1 MERKRIL
8 CFGDSLTWGFD
19 PVNKVRFGENIR
31 WTGVLQTGLG
41 DGCRV
46 IEEGQNGRTIATD
59 DPTEGEKNGLK
70 YLEPCLESQKPLDLM
85 IIMLGTNDMKLKF
98 GYCAMDIAGEMQRFL
113 EKVQSYN
120 RFRFEDKMKV
130 LLIAPPILGGTGFGS
145 WLDVCFDFK
154 RTPKISEELR
164 DYYKML
170 AEMYGCSFLDA
181 SEIVSS
187 SAADG
192 THLDADSQ
200 IRLGQAILKKIK
212 DDGLC

>member
-1 MERKRIL
+1 MERRRIL

-19 PVNKVRFGENIR
+19 PVTKTRLGEDIR
-31 WTGVLQTGLG
+31 WTGVLQNKLG
-41 DGCRV
+41 DGYRV
-46 IEEGQNGRTIATD
+46 IEEGQNGRTIATE

-98 GYCAMDIAGEMQRFL
+98 NYCAMDIAGEMQRFL

-120 RFRFEDKMKV
+120 RFRFENKMKV
-130 LLIAPPILGGTGFGS
+130 LLIAPPVLGGTGYGT

-154 RTPKISEELR
+154 RTPAISTELR

-170 AEMYGCSFLDA
+170 AGMYDCAFLDA
-181 SEIVSS
+181 SEFVVPSE
-187 SAADG
+187 ADG
-192 THLDADSQ
+192 THLDADNQ
-200 IRLGQAILKKIK
+200 VKLGEAIYKKIIE
-212 DDGLC
+212 DGLC